1 MTASA
6 WDRPKALAPG
16 FHPMRTSPGAYA
28 AVIVGVGVVG
38 VGVVGVGVVGVV
50 VHPVGVVAVAHHL
63 VSDVQVVGVGVVGV
77 GVVGV
82 GVVGVGVVGVGVVGV
97 GVVGV
102 GVVGVVVPPGVF
114 VPGPPPFPDPWPI
127 PVTMGLPVGF
137 LPAAAAAAATG
148 ICSPAPRRRSN
159 CPRTAASTAHASGV
173 APGMPGPEPDEGVVN
188 APAEAT
194 AADAITGTG
203 AGGTATTVALLGTA
217 VMEDC
222 DAPSLPRRGGPTS
235 LSTRSSNPLSTRIVG
250 AFFTAGVVA
259 GASLLSA
266 VAEAR
271 GTVRPLVVDGERFAT
286 VPVFAESVRGARLS
300 RER

>member
-38 VGVVGVGVVGVV
+38 VGVVGVGVVGV
-50 VHPVGVVAVAHHL
+50 G
-63 VSDVQVVGVGVVGV
+63 VVGVGVVGV
-77 GVVGV
+77 GVVG
-82 GVVGVGVVGVGVVGV
+82 VGVGVVGVGVVGV

-102 GVVGVVVPPGVF
+102 GVVGVVVSPGVF

-194 AADAITGTG
+194 AADAITGT
-203 AGGTATTVALLGTA
+203 
-217 VMEDC
+217 
-222 DAPSLPRRGGPTS
+222 
-235 LSTRSSNPLSTRIVG
+235 
-250 AFFTAGVVA
+250 
-259 GASLLSA
+259 
-266 VAEAR
+266 
-271 GTVRPLVVDGERFAT
+271 
-286 VPVFAESVRGARLS
+286 
-300 RER
+300 